1 MLFDWQTWAV
11 LFFMTVTYAYF
22 TKEERDSLNRQLESS
37 NEAYKEQKEYLY
49 NLEKE
54 LDRYKE
60 LKQTQKNHPN
70 KSPYQIH
77 QYKDDI
83 GILRNYYES
92 EIKKLKEQIN
102 EMTALINNH
111 STPVDAPFLEWAYQ
125 NPDKLTYA
133 EREIVLKIQSP
144 LFMEWVKTQSPTK
157 VDEIRHQMRGSFQ
170 KIKELAS
177 QYDADNEQNFAKLQ
191 ELLASSDDN
200 IMDWVKTLPQ
210 ERQDEIMAIAENGDY
225 DELQEIIEEYN
236 YYLYNDDEYNNDG
249 YKDDEYDNEY
259 EITEPKN
266 KPIKITLPFKIKEK
280 TLQSINPDDFGGWTA
295 EEIEEVIKQ
304 SCYKYLLNFDKEAI
318 YVHHYRH
325 SDYHNDVFGDFSAEK
340 IQLEC
345 GRIIHEFVHWLLY
358 DNSYI
363 FDFVPYDEKYNYIFD
378 ELFGDYSDENIA
390 NGLQRYIESFMDCY
404 IG

>member
-1 MLFDWQTWAV
+1 MLFDWQTWAA

-22 TKEERDSLNRQLESS
+22 TKEERDSLNRQLELS

-144 LFMEWVKTQSPTK
+144 LFMEWVKTQFARRLRLGQWFCPCRS
-157 VDEIRHQMRGSFQ
+157 EFFCLFQ
-170 KIKELAS
+170 I
-177 QYDADNEQNFAKLQ
+177 
-191 ELLASSDDN
+191 LL
-200 IMDWVKTLPQ
+200 
-210 ERQDEIMAIAENGDY
+210 
-225 DELQEIIEEYN
+225 
-236 YYLYNDDEYNNDG
+236 
-249 YKDDEYDNEY
+249 
-259 EITEPKN
+259 
-266 KPIKITLPFKIKEK
+266 F
-280 TLQSINPDDFGGWTA
+280 
-295 EEIEEVIKQ
+295 
-304 SCYKYLLNFDKEAI
+304 
-318 YVHHYRH
+318 
-325 SDYHNDVFGDFSAEK
+325 
-340 IQLEC
+340 
-345 GRIIHEFVHWLLY
+345 
-358 DNSYI
+358 
-363 FDFVPYDEKYNYIFD
+363 
-378 ELFGDYSDENIA
+378 
-390 NGLQRYIESFMDCY
+390 
-404 IG
+404 